1 MICKKTEILKKGDV
15 KAIFSIFKRKAKNSE
30 KGSDKPKTV
39 VFVDY
44 EHWYISL
51 EKMHRM
57 RPDIRSWRDSIAE
70 KYEIQEIVFF
80 GDFSNSSLR
89 KEIPKI
95 REITN
100 YIIET
105 QNTTTGFKKDFTDF
119 IMLDHIYQKAMKSR
133 DIDTFILF
141 SGDGHF
147 NSVVNFLITQ
157 MGKKVGVYG
166 IKEAMSNQLRNSASW
181 YQLLP
186 EDVDPNLQYYTMILK
201 NLKYLED
208 RSTQGKRA
216 RPTFMG
222 TVDAVSRINR
232 VSKSI
237 IRDALSILID
247 KEYITQDYDNIYLKN
262 KIKILKVDWKK
273 CKKDKLFKD

>member
-1 MICKKTEILKKGDV
+1 M
-15 KAIFSIFKRKAKNSE
+15 KAIFNLFKRKSKSCETVA
-30 KGSDKPKTV
+30 DKPKAV
-39 VFVDY
+39 IFVDF

-80 GDFSNSSLR
+80 GDFSNNSLR

-105 QNTTTGFKKDFTDF
+105 QNTSSGFKKDFTDF

-166 IKEAMSNQLRNSASW
+166 IKDAMSNQLRNSASW
-181 YQLLP
+181 YEMLP

-208 RSTQGKRA
+208 KSTRDKKV

-232 VSKSI
+232 TSKSI
-237 IRDALSILID
+237 VRDALSILID
-247 KEYITQDYDNIYLKN
+247 KEYISQEYDNVYLKN
-262 KIKILKVDWKK
+262 KIKILKVDWEK
-273 CKKDKLFKD
+273 CRRDKLFVDQN

>member
-1 MICKKTEILKKGDV
+1 MAVIISLFKK
-15 KAIFSIFKRKAKNSE
+15 KRKTHVKDGA
-30 KGSDKPKTV
+30 KPKTV
-39 VFVDY
+39 IFVDF

-57 RPDIRSWRDSIAE
+57 RPDIRGWRDSIAE
-70 KYEIQEIVFF
+70 NYEIQEIVFF
-80 GDFSNSSLR
+80 GDFSNNSLR
-89 KEIPKI
+89 HEIPRI

-105 QNTTTGFKKDFTDF
+105 QNTSSGFKKDFTDF
-119 IMLDHIYQKAMKSR
+119 IMLDHIYQRAMKSG

-166 IKEAMSNQLRNSASW
+166 IKDAMSNQLRNSASW
-181 YQLLP
+181 YHLLP
-186 EDVDPNLQYYTMILK
+186 EDIDPNLQYCTMILK

-208 RSTQGKRA
+208 NSTRNKKA

-222 TVDAVSRINR
+222 TVDAVSRINK

-247 KEYITQDYDNIYLKN
+247 KEYITQNYDIKN
-262 KIKILKVDWKK
+262 QIKVLSVDWGK
-273 CKKDKLFKD
+273 CRKDRLFTD